1 LAPAADAA
9 QAAAD
14 FRAETLRMGKKQ
26 VRAQMRK
33 VKPKAAAPTT
43 APGQN
48 ATRRQRERYV
58 QAGGMLQGYAPDFVV
73 RLGYIAIGVGVACLV
88 VIAALLIFLRQLYG
102 WPDAIAASLAWVL
115 PIALLA
121 SFIAPGFR
129 LALKDRT
136 AEAKLVQGQLVGAS
150 TVSTSMGLGLLMVQT
165 RAGSEQYLVA
175 PARLKQIPGNQVNVV
190 LTVTPNLR
198 HVRSVGIM
206 GQRMVGR
213 VEPPVPPVMR
223 QLQRLPVLTP
233 IALALAVI
241 IGDDAIAL
249 APVTPND
256 YVHASLSVLAGALLG
271 GAVYGASYLLQRRMM
286 GEVQALAPRS

>member
-1 LAPAADAA
+1 
-9 QAAAD
+9 
-14 FRAETLRMGKKQ
+14 MGKKQ

-33 VKPKAAAPTT
+33 VKPKAAVTT
-43 APGQN
+43 AAPGQN

-73 RLGYIAIGVGVACLV
+73 RLGYISIGVGVVCLLA
-88 VIAALLIFLRQLYG
+88 IAAILLFLRPVYG
-102 WPDAIAASLAWVL
+102 WPDAIAASIAWVI

-165 RAGSEQYLVA
+165 RAGAEQYLVQ

-233 IALALAVI
+233 IALALGVI
-241 IGDDAIAL
+241 IGDDGVAL
-249 APVTPND
+249 APISND
-256 YVHASLSVLAGALLG
+256 YVHASLAVLAGAALG
-271 GAVYGASYLLQRRMM
+271 GAIYGASFLLQRRMM
-286 GEVQALAPRS
+286 GEVQAMAPRS